1 MVWQI
6 SDIVTIL
13 TRSRASHNFRYLLYM
28 HSLCKEK
35 ITHRKPHAAE
45 DELCL
50 GAPVAAVVLVVVV
63 RSGHGGGSVVAT
75 VRHGSDAVA
84 ALRH

>member
-1 MVWQI
+1 
-6 SDIVTIL
+6 
-13 TRSRASHNFRYLLYM
+13 M
-28 HSLCKEK
+28 HSLCDEK
-35 ITHRKPHAAE
+35 TTHRKPHAAE

-50 GAPVAAVVLVVVV
+50 GVPVAAVVLVVVVV
-63 RSGHGGGSVVAT
+63 RSGHGGGSVVAA